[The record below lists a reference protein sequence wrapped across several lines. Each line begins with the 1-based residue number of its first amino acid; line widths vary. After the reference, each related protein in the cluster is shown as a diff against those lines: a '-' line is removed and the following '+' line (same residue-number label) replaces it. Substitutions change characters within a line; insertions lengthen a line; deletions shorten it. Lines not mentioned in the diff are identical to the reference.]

1 MNNLD
6 KKLASF
12 YCTRGF
18 PLEKVGIKNFYKY
31 KNMIKKDIPQQY
43 FSFSQKVSN
52 IYSKYLISYLFKNKK
67 IYESFFK
74 NQNNNIK
81 DKKNLWNMPN
91 NMNII
96 DDLDNFT
103 RKDLPVFDLVDKKK
117 FMKYVKRD
125 CNYNVYDRVF
135 NLNRI
140 LEYINY

>member
-1 MNNLD
+1 MYQVSYDLKEKFKIQRYILNNLD

-67 IYESFFK
+67 FMKVFLKTKIIILK
-74 NQNNNIK
+74 IK
-81 DKKNLWNMPN
+81 KSLNMPN

-103 RKDLPVFDLVDKKK
+103 RKDLPVFDLVDKK
-117 FMKYVKRD
+117 FMKYVKR
-125 CNYNVYDRVF
+125 
-135 NLNRI
+135 L
-140 LEYINY
+140 